1 MQKRIFYFPFPVVL
15 SQRPRKLLN
24 SGSVKRAV
32 EYHFCH
38 RGGALFRY
46 YARLSSVSSDARF
59 SDKSCRVFRRREEG
73 RKEGRSS
80 KWPSAASAKRGGGG
94 GGGGRRKYPSVIK
107 WLVRF
112 ESGDGDQSINPGET
126 SGGPCNSM
134 DYATSTLQQSSSSL
148 SRESSFASLLL
159 LSRFF

>member
-1 MQKRIFYFPFPVVL
+1 M
-15 SQRPRKLLN
+15 
-24 SGSVKRAV
+24 
-32 EYHFCH
+32 
-38 RGGALFRY
+38 
-46 YARLSSVSSDARF
+46 
-59 SDKSCRVFRRREEG
+59 RVFRRFRATLVFQIRAAAYFDEG

-148 SRESSFASLLL
+148 SRESLSEGSFRPALLL
-159 LSRFF
+159 CCCSRDSSNRKFRKKVKHGIFRYP